1 MSKSKACALP
11 VAPSWFSRSFA
22 SSHAVMQEQF
32 LRHIMTGT
40 TLASVSKGKLRVI
53 SQNKVWTISA
63 ACSSASLVGS
73 NGRVGCQLWK
83 QNGIDCLKSGF
94 QQKCDCQYQKS
105 IFGCY
110 TLDSWVVSLHHIFQ
124 THQTTE
130 HWASTSTR
138 VSNIVGSAIL
148 RPRFLQAFESRSSL
162 LAWTTM

>member
-94 QQKCDCQYQKS
+94 QKNCDCQYQKIHFWMLHS
-105 IFGCY
+105 WLLGCIVAPY
-110 TLDSWVVSLHHIFQ
+110 LSNTPDYWALGVNV
-124 THQTTE
+124 HQGIQ
-130 HWASTSTR
+130 HSR
-138 VSNIVGSAIL
+138 VSHSTA
-148 RPRFLQAFESRSSL
+148 AFFAGLWESE
-162 LAWTTM
+162 